1 LAYFYF
7 AMAYIGNYTNTNET
21 LSMQILDINEVGVII
36 RKARTTISS
45 EMVRHPE
52 RLPKWF
58 KLPGSKKP
66 LWYAATVEAFIQKS
80 AEACGAL
87 PENLENLK

>member
-1 LAYFYF
+1 MAYFYF
-7 AMAYIGNYTNTNET
+7 AMAYTAYYTHTNET
-21 LSMQILDINEVGVII
+21 LAMQILDINEVGVII
-36 RKARTTISS
+36 RKAPTTISS

-66 LWYAATVEAFIQKS
+66 LWYASTVEAFIWKS
-80 AEACGAL
+80 ANACGAL